1 MSVAHDASRMKV
13 VSIAIKLAVACATVA
28 LLFASEVSAQMY
40 RPEALDPA
48 AVPHPLAMGLSPQA
62 IDVFDSQR
70 GGDIFAF
77 EVFGG
82 HRRLDQFNVSNV
94 IDRPGPWVFYGRF
107 YVVNFQNQ
115 LNEDSGISS
124 GVRLGFSRTGP
135 SIAGRI
141 YVGIR
146 KRF

>member
-1 MSVAHDASRMKV
+1 MKAFR
-13 VSIAIKLAVACATVA
+13 IALRLAVSCATAAPLYASA
-28 LLFASEVSAQMY
+28 LLYAASASAQMY
-40 RPEALDPA
+40 RPEPLGASS
-48 AVPHPLAMGLSPQA
+48 VPPLAMGLSSPQS
-62 IDVFDSQR
+62 IDVFDSER

-82 HRRLDQFNVSNV
+82 HRRLDQFNVSNA

-107 YVVNFQNQ
+107 YLLNFQNQ
-115 LNEDSGISS
+115 LNSSEDAGI
-124 GVRLGFSRTGP
+124 RIGFGRTGP

-141 YVGIR
+141 YIGIR

>member
-1 MSVAHDASRMKV
+1 MKAFQFVLYLV
-13 VSIAIKLAVACATVA
+13 VSTAA
-28 LLFASEVSAQMY
+28 LLYSTGASAQMY
-40 RPEALDPA
+40 RPEAPGA
-48 AVPHPLAMGLSPQA
+48 SSVPPLAMGLSSPQTLD
-62 IDVFDSQR
+62 IFDSER

-82 HRRLDQFNVSNV
+82 HRRLDQFNVSNA

-107 YVVNFQNQ
+107 YVLNFQNQ
-115 LNEDSGISS
+115 LAEDSGI
-124 GVRLGFSRTGP
+124 RIGFGRTGP

-141 YVGIR
+141 YIGIR

>member
-1 MSVAHDASRMKV
+1 MKAFR
-13 VSIAIKLAVACATVA
+13 IAVRLALSCATAA
-28 LLFASEVSAQMY
+28 LLYATGASAQMY
-40 RPEALDPA
+40 RPEPLGSAS
-48 AVPHPLAMGLSPQA
+48 VPPLAMGLSSPQS
-62 IDVFDSQR
+62 IDVFDSER

-82 HRRLDQFNVSNV
+82 HRRLDQFNVSNA

-107 YVVNFQNQ
+107 YLLNFQNQ
-115 LNEDSGISS
+115 LNSSEDAGI
-124 GVRLGFSRTGP
+124 RIGFGRTGP

-141 YVGIR
+141 YIGIR

>member
-1 MSVAHDASRMKV
+1 
-13 VSIAIKLAVACATVA
+13 
-28 LLFASEVSAQMY
+28 MY
-40 RPEALDPA
+40 RPEALGASP
-48 AVPHPLAMGLSPQA
+48 VPPLAMGLSAPPSLD
-62 IDVFDSQR
+62 IFDSER

-82 HRRLDQFNVSNV
+82 HRRLDRFSVSNA

-107 YVVNFQNQ
+107 YVLNFQNP
-115 LNEDSGISS
+115 LNEDSGIR
-124 GVRLGFSRTGP
+124 VGFGRTGP

-141 YVGIR
+141 YIGIR

>member
-1 MSVAHDASRMKV
+1 MKV
-13 VSIAIKLAVACATVA
+13 FQFAVYLVASTAA
-28 LLFASEVSAQMY
+28 LLYPIGASAQMY
-40 RPEALDPA
+40 RPEPPGASP
-48 AVPHPLAMGLSPQA
+48 VSPLVTGLSSPRSLD
-62 IDVFDSQR
+62 IFDSER

-82 HRRLDQFNVSNV
+82 HRRLDQFNVSNA

-107 YVVNFQNQ
+107 YVLNFQNQ
-115 LNEDSGISS
+115 LADDSGI
-124 GVRLGFSRTGP
+124 RIGFGRTGP

-141 YVGIR
+141 YIGIR

>member
-1 MSVAHDASRMKV
+1 MKAFR
-13 VSIAIKLAVACATVA
+13 IAVRLAVSCATAA
-28 LLFASEVSAQMY
+28 LLYASGASAQMY
-40 RPEALDPA
+40 RPEAPGA
-48 AVPHPLAMGLSPQA
+48 SPVPPLAMGLSSPQSLD
-62 IDVFDSQR
+62 IFDSER

-82 HRRLDQFNVSNV
+82 HRRLDQLNVSNP

-107 YVVNFQNQ
+107 YVLNFQNQ
-115 LNEDSGISS
+115 LAEDSGI
-124 GVRLGFSRTGP
+124 RIGFGRTGP

-141 YVGIR
+141 YIGIR